1 MAHIRKLIRDNIETT
16 LTGLTT
22 TGSNVFASRVYPIQ
36 SAKMPGLCVYTS
48 SETIEAQT
56 IKPPRGL
63 IRSLEVSVEA
73 YVESAIAD
81 DVLDGIA
88 AEVEAA
94 MTTDLTRGGNAKDTR
109 LVSFEA
115 DFAGD
120 GERPVVVG
128 RFIFE
133 IVYSTQETDAETVY

>member
-16 LTGLTT
+16 LTGLGT

-36 SAKMPGLCVYTS
+36 TAKMPGLCIYTS

-73 YVESAIAD
+73 YVESATAD
-81 DVLDGIA
+81 DVLDQIA

-94 MTTDLTRGGNAKDTR
+94 MTTDLTRGGYAKDTR
-109 LVSFEA
+109 SVSFEA
-115 DFAGD
+115 EFAGE

>member
-36 SAKMPGLCVYTS
+36 TARMPGLCIYTS

-73 YVESAIAD
+73 YVESATAD

-115 DFAGD
+115 DFAGE

>member
-16 LTGLTT
+16 LTGLAT

-36 SAKMPGLCVYTS
+36 TAKMPGLCIYTS

-73 YVESAIAD
+73 YVESAVAD

-115 DFAGD
+115 DFAGE

>member
-1 MAHIRKLIRDNIETT
+1 MAHVRKLIRDNIETT

-36 SAKMPGLCVYTS
+36 SARMPGLCIYTS
-48 SETIEAQT
+48 SEQIEALT

-81 DVLDGIA
+81 DDLDTIA
-88 AEVEAA
+88 TEIEAA
-94 MTTDLTRGGNAKDTR
+94 MAADIKRGGNAKDTK
-109 LVSFEA
+109 LTSFEA
-115 DFAGD
+115 EFAGE
-120 GERPVVVG
+120 GEKPVVVG
-128 RFIFE
+128 RFIYE
-133 IVYSTQETDAETVY
+133 ILYSTTEADAETVY

>member
-1 MAHIRKLIRDNIETT
+1 MAHVRKLIRDNIETT

-36 SAKMPGLCVYTS
+36 SARMPGLCIYTS
-48 SETIEAQT
+48 SEQIEALT

-73 YVESAIAD
+73 YVESAAPD
-81 DVLDGIA
+81 DVLDAIG
-88 AEVEAA
+88 AEIEAA
-94 MTTDLTRGGNAKDTR
+94 MATDLTRGGNAKDT
-109 LVSFEA
+109 LLKTFEA
-115 DFAGD
+115 EFVGE

-128 RFIFE
+128 RFIYE
-133 IVYSTQETDAETVY
+133 IMYSTTETDAETVY

>member
-16 LTGLTT
+16 LTGLST

-36 SAKMPGLCVYTS
+36 SAKMPGLCIYTS

-73 YVESAIAD
+73 YVESATAD
-81 DVLDGIA
+81 DVLDTIA
-88 AEVEAA
+88 AEIEAA

-115 DFAGD
+115 DFAGE

>member
-36 SAKMPGLCVYTS
+36 TARMPGLCIYTS

-115 DFAGD
+115 DFAGE

>member
-1 MAHIRKLIRDNIETT
+1 
-16 LTGLTT
+16 
-22 TGSNVFASRVYPIQ
+22 
-36 SAKMPGLCVYTS
+36 MPGLCIYTS

-73 YVESAIAD
+73 YVENASAD
-81 DVLDGIA
+81 DTLDTIC

-94 MTTDLTRGGNAKDTR
+94 MTTDLTRGGYAKDTR

-115 DFAGD
+115 EFAGE
-120 GERPVVVG
+120 GEKPVVVG
-128 RFIFE
+128 RLLFE
-133 IVYSTQETDAETVY
+133 ILYSTSEADAESVY

>member
-1 MAHIRKLIRDNIETT
+1 MAHVRQSIRSNIETT

-22 TGSNVFASRVYPIQ
+22 TGSRVYASRVYPIQ
-36 SAKMPGLCVYTS
+36 SAGMPGLCIYTS

-73 YVESAIAD
+73 YVENASAD
-81 DVLDGIA
+81 DTLDTIC

-94 MTTDLTRGGNAKDTR
+94 MTTDLTRGGYAKDTR
-109 LVSFEA
+109 LVGFEA
-115 DFAGD
+115 EFAGD

-128 RFIFE
+128 RMQFE
-133 IVYSTQETDAETVY
+133 ILYSTSEADAESVY

>member
-1 MAHIRKLIRDNIETT
+1 MAHVRQSIRSNIETT

-22 TGSNVFASRVYPIQ
+22 TGSRVYASRVYPIQ
-36 SAKMPGLCVYTS
+36 SAGMPGLCIYTS

-73 YVESAIAD
+73 YVENASAD
-81 DVLDGIA
+81 DTLDTIC

-94 MTTDLTRGGNAKDTR
+94 MTTDLTRGGYAKDTR

-115 DFAGD
+115 EFAGE
-120 GERPVVVG
+120 GEKPVVVG
-128 RFIFE
+128 RLLFE
-133 IVYSTQETDAETVY
+133 ILYSTSEADAESVY

>member
-16 LTGLTT
+16 LTGLST

-36 SAKMPGLCVYTS
+36 TAKMPGLCIYTS

-73 YVESAIAD
+73 YVESAVAD

-115 DFAGD
+115 DFAGE

>member
-16 LTGLTT
+16 LTGLST

-36 SAKMPGLCVYTS
+36 SGKMPGLCIYTS
-48 SETIEAQT
+48 SETVEAQT

-73 YVESAIAD
+73 YVENASAD
-81 DVLDGIA
+81 DVLDQVA

-94 MTTDLTRGGNAKDTR
+94 MTSDLTRGGNAKDTR
-109 LVSFEA
+109 MVSFEA

-128 RFIFE
+128 RFIYE
-133 IVYSTQETDAETVY
+133 IVYSTRETDAETVY

>member
-1 MAHIRKLIRDNIETT
+1 MAHIRKLIRDDIETT

-36 SAKMPGLCVYTS
+36 TAKMPGLCIYTS

-73 YVESAIAD
+73 YVESAVAD
-81 DVLDGIA
+81 DVLDTIA

-115 DFAGD
+115 DFAGE
-120 GERPVVVG
+120 GERPVVMG

>member
-1 MAHIRKLIRDNIETT
+1 MAHIRKLIRDNIV
-16 LTGLTT
+16 LSFTGRATP
-22 TGSNVFASRVYPIQ
+22 GSNVFGSRVYPIQ
-36 SAKMPGLCVYTS
+36 SARMPGLCVYTS

-73 YVESAIAD
+73 YVESATAD
-81 DVLDGIA
+81 DVLDQIA
-88 AEVEAA
+88 AEVEASMA
-94 MTTDLTRGGNAKDTR
+94 TDLTRGGYAKDTR
-109 LVSFEA
+109 FVSFEA

-120 GERPVVVG
+120 GEKPVVVG

>member
-16 LTGLTT
+16 LTGLST

-36 SAKMPGLCVYTS
+36 TARMPGLCIYTS

-73 YVESAIAD
+73 YVESATAD

-115 DFAGD
+115 DFAGE

>member
-1 MAHIRKLIRDNIETT
+1 MAHIRKLIRDNIEIT
-16 LTGLTT
+16 LTGLST

-36 SAKMPGLCVYTS
+36 SAKMPGLCIYTS

-73 YVESAIAD
+73 YVESATAD
-81 DVLDGIA
+81 DVLDTIA
-88 AEVEAA
+88 AEIEAA

-115 DFAGD
+115 DFAGE

>member
-22 TGSNVFASRVYPIQ
+22 TGANVFASRVYPIQ
-36 SAKMPGLCVYTS
+36 TAKMPGLCIYTS

-73 YVESAIAD
+73 YVESAVAD
-81 DVLDGIA
+81 DVLDTIA

-115 DFAGD
+115 DFAGE

>member
-1 MAHIRKLIRDNIETT
+1 MAHVRQSIRSNIETT

-22 TGSNVFASRVYPIQ
+22 TGSRVYASRVYPIQ
-36 SAKMPGLCVYTS
+36 SAGMPGLCIYTS

-73 YVESAIAD
+73 YVENASAD
-81 DVLDGIA
+81 DTLDTIC

-94 MTTDLTRGGNAKDTR
+94 MTTDLTRGGYAKDTR

-115 DFAGD
+115 EFAGD

-128 RFIFE
+128 RMQYE
-133 IVYSTQETDAETVY
+133 ILYSTSEADAESVY

>member
-16 LTGLTT
+16 LTGLST

-36 SAKMPGLCVYTS
+36 TAKMPGLCIYTS

-115 DFAGD
+115 DFAGE

>member
-16 LTGLTT
+16 LTGLST

-36 SAKMPGLCVYTS
+36 TAKMPGLCIYTS

-73 YVESAIAD
+73 YVESATAD

-109 LVSFEA
+109 FVSFEA
-115 DFAGD
+115 DFSGE

-133 IVYSTQETDAETVY
+133 IVYSTYETDAETVY

>member
-1 MAHIRKLIRDNIETT
+1 MAHIRKLIRDDIETT

-36 SAKMPGLCVYTS
+36 TAKMPGLCIYTS

-73 YVESAIAD
+73 YVESAVAD
-81 DVLDGIA
+81 DVLDTIA

-115 DFAGD
+115 DFAGE
-120 GERPVVVG
+120 GERPIVVG

>member
-16 LTGLTT
+16 LTGLAT
-22 TGSNVFASRVYPIQ
+22 TGSNVFGSRVYPIQ
-36 SAKMPGLCVYTS
+36 SARMPGLCVYTS

-73 YVESAIAD
+73 YVESATAD
-81 DVLDGIA
+81 DVLDQIA

-94 MTTDLTRGGNAKDTR
+94 MAPPGELALALGVDVSSAARGR
-109 LVSFEA
+109 LKS
-115 DFAGD
+115 
-120 GERPVVVG
+120 RPM
-128 RFIFE
+128 
-133 IVYSTQETDAETVY
+133 S

>member
-1 MAHIRKLIRDNIETT
+1 MAHIRKLIRDDIETT

-36 SAKMPGLCVYTS
+36 TAKMPGLCIYTS

-73 YVESAIAD
+73 YVESAVAD
-81 DVLDGIA
+81 DVLDTIA

-115 DFAGD
+115 DFAGE

>member
-1 MAHIRKLIRDNIETT
+1 MAHVRQSIRSNVETT

-22 TGSNVFASRVYPIQ
+22 TGSRVYASRVYPIQ
-36 SAKMPGLCVYTS
+36 SAGMPGLCIYTS

-73 YVESAIAD
+73 YVENANAD
-81 DVLDGIA
+81 DTLDTIC

-94 MTTDLTRGGNAKDTR
+94 MTTDLTRGGYAKDTR

-115 DFAGD
+115 EFAGD

-128 RFIFE
+128 RLQFE
-133 IVYSTQETDAETVY
+133 ILYSTSEADAESVY

>member
-1 MAHIRKLIRDNIETT
+1 MAHVRQSIRSNIETT

-36 SAKMPGLCVYTS
+36 SAAMPGLCIYTS

-73 YVESAIAD
+73 YVENASAD
-81 DVLDGIA
+81 DTLDTIC
-88 AEVEAA
+88 AEVETA
-94 MTTDLTRGGNAKDTR
+94 MTTDLTRGGYAKDTR
-109 LVSFEA
+109 LISFEA
-115 DFAGD
+115 EFADG

-128 RFIFE
+128 RLLFE
-133 IVYSTQETDAETVY
+133 ILYSTTETDAESVY

>member
-1 MAHIRKLIRDNIETT
+1 MAHIRKLIRDDIETT
-16 LTGLTT
+16 LTGLST

-36 SAKMPGLCVYTS
+36 TARMPGLCIYTS

-73 YVESAIAD
+73 YVESATAD
-81 DVLDGIA
+81 DVLDTIA

>member
-1 MAHIRKLIRDNIETT
+1 MAHIRKLIRDDIETT

-36 SAKMPGLCVYTS
+36 TAKMPGLCIYTS

-73 YVESAIAD
+73 YVESAVAD
-81 DVLDGIA
+81 DVLDTIA

-115 DFAGD
+115 DFAGE

-133 IVYSTQETDAETVY
+133 ILYSTTEADAETVY

>member
-73 YVESAIAD
+73 YVESAVAD
-81 DVLDGIA
+81 DVLDTIA

>member
-1 MAHIRKLIRDNIETT
+1 MAHVRQSIRSNIETT

-22 TGSNVFASRVYPIQ
+22 TGSKVYASRVYPIQ
-36 SAKMPGLCVYTS
+36 SAGMPGLCIYTS

-73 YVESAIAD
+73 YVENANAD
-81 DVLDGIA
+81 DTLDTIC
-88 AEVEAA
+88 AEIEAA
-94 MTTDLTRGGNAKDTR
+94 MTTDLTRGGYAKDTR

-115 DFAGD
+115 EFAGE

-128 RFIFE
+128 RMQYE
-133 IVYSTQETDAETVY
+133 ILYSTTEADAESVY

>member
-1 MAHIRKLIRDNIETT
+1 MAHVRKSIRDNIETT

-36 SAKMPGLCVYTS
+36 SARMPGLCIYTS

-63 IRSLEVSVEA
+63 IRSLEVAVEA
-73 YVESAIAD
+73 YVESGSPD
-81 DVLDGIA
+81 DTLDAIA
-88 AEVEAA
+88 AETEAA
-94 MTTDLTRGGNAKDTR
+94 MATDPTRGGFAKDTR
-109 LVSFEA
+109 LISFEA
-115 DFAGD
+115 DFAGE
-120 GERPVVVG
+120 GEKPVVVG

-133 IVYSTQETDAETVY
+133 IVYSTRETDAETVY

>member
-1 MAHIRKLIRDNIETT
+1 MAHVRQLIRSNIETT

-22 TGSNVFASRVYPIQ
+22 TGSRVYASRVYPIQ
-36 SAKMPGLCVYTS
+36 SAGMPGLCIYTS

-73 YVESAIAD
+73 YVENASAD
-81 DVLDGIA
+81 DTLDTIC

-94 MTTDLTRGGNAKDTR
+94 MTTDLTRGGYAKDTR

-115 DFAGD
+115 EFAGE
-120 GERPVVVG
+120 GEKPVVVG
-128 RFIFE
+128 RLLFE
-133 IVYSTQETDAETVY
+133 ILYSTSEADAESVY

>member
-1 MAHIRKLIRDNIETT
+1 MAHVRQSIRSNIETT
-16 LTGLTT
+16 LNGLTT
-22 TGSNVFASRVYPIQ
+22 TGSRVYASRVYPIQ
-36 SAKMPGLCVYTS
+36 SAGMPGLCIYTS

-73 YVESAIAD
+73 YVENASAD
-81 DVLDGIA
+81 DTLDTIC

-94 MTTDLTRGGNAKDTR
+94 MTTDLTRGGYAKDTR

-115 DFAGD
+115 EFAGE
-120 GERPVVVG
+120 GEKPVVVG
-128 RFIFE
+128 RLLFE
-133 IVYSTQETDAETVY
+133 ILYSTSEADAESVY

>member
-1 MAHIRKLIRDNIETT
+1 MAHIRKLIRDDIETT

-73 YVESAIAD
+73 YVESAVAD
-81 DVLDGIA
+81 DVLDTIA